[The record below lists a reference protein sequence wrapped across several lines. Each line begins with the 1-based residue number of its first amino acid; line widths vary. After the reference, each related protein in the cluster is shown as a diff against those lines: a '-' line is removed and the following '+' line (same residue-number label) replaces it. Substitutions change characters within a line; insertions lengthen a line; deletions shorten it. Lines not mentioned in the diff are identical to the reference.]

1 MISAERLMSY
11 LPWYYQE
18 SRVMR
23 SIMEAVSPEIPDAI
37 GHLWK
42 AFFLH
47 LAKDDE
53 ELLRYYREEL
63 QAYELAALF
72 AKLRSG
78 GILNKEL
85 LASQGIEAVDTHI
98 YSPEGGYVLSG
109 EEAVFPD
116 GVYYAPLI
124 VDLRAGLELI
134 NIARKIVGEAEVA
147 GARYW
152 FSLLIHE
159 KIQLPASDADFCR
172 VVFPGVLLPLR
183 YREPVSGESRI
194 TTVETTAEMHSTAKL
209 DASIAREETE
219 FWLDLPMLV
228 SCAVKQ
234 GLIVVPDAVTMLAPS
249 HYGELSRDGVLASGQ
264 KEDITVCL
272 VSGDLAVWLSMPV
285 RYTRRTWQMELEEVV
300 SVGPKS
306 SSVDYGREIECNEA
320 GGLFASGNNAYLSG
334 RTVNSALVE
343 TLDIAIGA
351 NLVRPAWW
359 SPAVTF
365 LEESVT
371 FLNSTL
377 TAQAATIEQQP

>member
-1 MISAERLMSY
+1 MISAEKLVSY

-23 SIMEAVSPEIPDAI
+23 SIMEAISPEIPDAI

-124 VDLRAGLELI
+124 TDLQASLGLI
-134 NIARKIVGEAEVA
+134 NIARQLVAEAGTA
-147 GARYW
+147 GIRYW
-152 FSLLIHE
+152 FSTLIQE
-159 KIQLPASDADFCR
+159 VAQAELPQPRMAIGLS
-172 VVFPGVLLPLR
+172 PGVTLPSR
-183 YREPVSGESRI
+183 YQEEISGKLK
-194 TTVETTAEMHSTAKL
+194 TTSLEISIEMH
-209 DASIAREETE
+209 
-219 FWLDLPMLV
+219 
-228 SCAVKQ
+228 
-234 GLIVVPDAVTMLAPS
+234 IVVKL
-249 HYGELSRDGVLASGQ
+249 LRL
-264 KEDITVCL
+264 
-272 VSGDLAVWLSMPV
+272 
-285 RYTRRTWQMELEEVV
+285 
-300 SVGPKS
+300 
-306 SSVDYGREIECNEA
+306 
-320 GGLFASGNNAYLSG
+320 
-334 RTVNSALVE
+334 
-343 TLDIAIGA
+343 
-351 NLVRPAWW
+351 AWW

-371 FLNSTL
+371 FLDSTL